1 MQRIDRPWG
10 GRKSLGLFPCLPG
23 LVCQS
28 CGLRRDPRS
37 PAFPTARRCLPPP
50 GDLCRFPLLTLLGSS
65 WLRGET
71 EACGGQGLCR
81 ARRFSQTLPEPSQG
95 PGRKDFEDYS
105 LTDEEPE
112 AC

>member
-37 PAFPTARRCLPPP
+37 LLWSEPCFP
-50 GDLCRFPLLTLLGSS
+50 DSS
-65 WLRGET
+65 ALSSAPW
-71 EACGGQGLCR
+71 
-81 ARRFSQTLPEPSQG
+81 
-95 PGRKDFEDYS
+95 
-105 LTDEEPE
+105 
-112 AC
+112 